1 MQTQQQ
7 TSLEVQIIA
16 ALAALRAARN
26 RAEVN
31 PCFLTDVEDRQAA
44 LDALLEQRH
53 RQATP

>member
-31 PCFLTDVEDRQAA
+31 PCFLPDAEDRQAA
-44 LDALLEQRH
+44 LDALLEQH
-53 RQATP
+53 HQQATP